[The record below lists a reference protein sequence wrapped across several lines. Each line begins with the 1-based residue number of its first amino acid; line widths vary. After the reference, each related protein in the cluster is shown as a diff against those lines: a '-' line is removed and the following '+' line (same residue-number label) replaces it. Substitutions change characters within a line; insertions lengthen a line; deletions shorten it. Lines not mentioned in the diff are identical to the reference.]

1 MTVEGKEKK
10 LLFNSKKNLK
20 RKPDSVVGGTSAS
33 TGRVERREGERG
45 GWKEETRK
53 SCVKIVFTLI
63 LIMTIITVTLVDV
76 MMLLMITVAP
86 VNSSSAFNNNTDQ
99 G

>member
-1 MTVEGKEKK
+1 M
-10 LLFNSKKNLK
+10 
-20 RKPDSVVGGTSAS
+20 GGTSAS